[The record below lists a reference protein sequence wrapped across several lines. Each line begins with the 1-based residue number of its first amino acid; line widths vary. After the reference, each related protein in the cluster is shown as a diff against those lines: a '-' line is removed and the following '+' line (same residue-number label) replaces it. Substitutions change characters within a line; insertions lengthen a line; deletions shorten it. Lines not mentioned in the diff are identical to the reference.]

1 MHVDIFTDYENI
13 RGDIMKTVIYHLIFK
28 LLSCSI
34 PCMIFKMFLM
44 NTKPNSLQI
53 LNKQCKSTV
62 YLKILQNAFKDYV
75 DTNICIELHMNA
87 HRRIL
92 VAFLHKYLKSTSQE
106 LYTIMLTQ
114 RIKAKTL

>member
-1 MHVDIFTDYENI
+1 
-13 RGDIMKTVIYHLIFK
+13 
-28 LLSCSI
+28 
-34 PCMIFKMFLM
+34 MFLM
-44 NTKPNSLQI
+44 NTTPNLLQI
-53 LNKQCKSTV
+53 LNKQYKSTA
-62 YLKILQNAFKDYV
+62 YDLKMLQNAFKEYV

-92 VAFLHKYLKSTSQE
+92 VTFLHKYLKSTSQE

>member
-1 MHVDIFTDYENI
+1 
-13 RGDIMKTVIYHLIFK
+13 MKTLIYHLIFK
-28 LLSCSI
+28 LSQLLRGSI
-34 PCMIFKMFLM
+34 PCMSFQNFLI
-44 NTKPNSLQI
+44 NTIHNLLQI

-62 YLKILQNAFKDYV
+62 YDLKMLQNAFKDHV
-75 DTNICIELHMNA
+75 DINICIELHMNA

-92 VAFLHKYLKSTSQE
+92 VTFLHKYLKSTSQE

>member
-1 MHVDIFTDYENI
+1 
-13 RGDIMKTVIYHLIFK
+13 
-28 LLSCSI
+28 
-34 PCMIFKMFLM
+34 M
-44 NTKPNSLQI
+44 NTKPNSL
-53 LNKQCKSTV
+53 
-62 YLKILQNAFKDYV
+62 YDLKMLPNAFKEYV

-92 VAFLHKYLKSTSQE
+92 VTFLHKYLKSTSQE